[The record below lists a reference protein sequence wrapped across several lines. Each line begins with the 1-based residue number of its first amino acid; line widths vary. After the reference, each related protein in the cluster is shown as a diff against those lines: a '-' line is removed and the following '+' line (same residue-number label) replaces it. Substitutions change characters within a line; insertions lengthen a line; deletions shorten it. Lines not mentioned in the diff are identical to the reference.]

1 MGGER
6 SKKKEKTLN
15 FFFCFFFFCQER
27 RTPRLMSRM
36 VRGCRAKEKKRHL
49 SAAQGRLS
57 SAPMAVSTIVD
68 FFLIGRK
75 RVTHV
80 FSLFAVQETDRQE
93 EKKKKGFFFPNWN
106 VAVAALF
113 FSTRSRQLFLVGD
126 GQQKQQQQLI
136 LQDNFYF
143 LFFWGGLII
152 LYLSVYYYRPPPTQ
166 GKKKE
171 NVGHLSF
178 DYLLKNILEEI
189 IVGLSKEQ
197 NKQIKTTKIK
207 IIE

>member
-1 MGGER
+1 
-6 SKKKEKTLN
+6 
-15 FFFCFFFFCQER
+15 
-27 RTPRLMSRM
+27 MSRM

-57 SAPMAVSTIVD
+57 SAPIAVSTIVD

-93 EKKKKGFFFPNWN
+93 EKKKKVFFLPQLECCCRRPFFFDSISTIVSSRRWTTTTTTTVDSPRQF
-106 VAVAALF
+106 LF
-113 FSTRSRQLFLVGD
+113 P
-126 GQQKQQQQLI
+126 
-136 LQDNFYF
+136 
-143 LFFWGGLII
+143 FFWGGLLFYICRFII
-152 LYLSVYYYRPPPTQ
+152 IGRHPHKK
-166 GKKKE
+166 KKKE